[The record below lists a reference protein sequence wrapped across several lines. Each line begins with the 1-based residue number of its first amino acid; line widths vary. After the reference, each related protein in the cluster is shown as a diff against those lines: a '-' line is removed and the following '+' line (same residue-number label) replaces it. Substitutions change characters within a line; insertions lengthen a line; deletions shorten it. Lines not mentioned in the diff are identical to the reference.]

1 MDTFRAIRRVLWITM
16 GLNLLATGAKLVMG
30 YLTGSLSL
38 VADGFDSA
46 FDAASNVV
54 GLVGIYLAA
63 RPADESHPYG
73 HHKVE
78 TLTALGVSALLFLT
92 TWELVKSAVERL
104 RNPAL
109 IQAEVT
115 VWSFAALVFSI
126 LVHTAVVWYEMRE
139 GRRLHSDFLVADA
152 RHTRAD
158 IWVSLSVIGGLVA
171 VRLGAPVADPILAL
185 VVALFI
191 AKIGIDIVRETSPTL
206 MDRAMLPPALV
217 ERIALEVPGVHSCH
231 HVRSRGHDRAV
242 YADLH
247 LHVDPEMSVE
257 QAHAIAH
264 EVQTRLRACRPGLED
279 VTIHLEPAGSLP
291 PEPGHE
297 RIALQLRRLATGLGL
312 EVHDVWAHEIEGRYF
327 VDAHMEADG
336 HLTLGQAHDLAVL
349 LENRAYAEIPGLAG
363 LTTHIEPRGRQTG
376 IPSQTGEERSLLEAV
391 QRVISA
397 SETPLHC
404 HEVQVHRGEDGW
416 VVSLHCCLPE
426 EMTLFQAHRV
436 GTTLEQLL
444 REEIPDLER
453 VVVHTEPRGAGE
465 QGERDGEIGNGATD
479 EPPSRGKE
487 ADGG

>member
-1 MDTFRAIRRVLWITM
+1 MDAFRAIRRVLWITM
-16 GLNLLATGAKLVMG
+16 GLNLLATSAKLVVG

-63 RPADESHPYG
+63 RPADEGHPYG
-73 HHKVE
+73 HRKAE

-92 TWELVKSAVERL
+92 TWELVKSAIERL
-104 RNPAL
+104 RDPTL

-115 VWSFAALVFSI
+115 AWSFGALAFSI
-126 LVHTAVVWYEMRE
+126 LVHTTVVWYEMRE

-152 RHTRAD
+152 QHTRAD
-158 IWVSLSVIGGLVA
+158 ILVSLGVIGGLIA
-171 VRLGAPVADPILAL
+171 VRLGAPIADPILAL

-206 MDRAMLPPALV
+206 LDGAMLPPSQV

-231 HVRSRGHDRAV
+231 QVRSRGHDRAV

-247 LHVDPEMSVE
+247 LRVDPGMSVE

-264 EVQTRLRACRPGLED
+264 EVQRRLRTYRPGLED

-291 PEPGHE
+291 LETGHE
-297 RIALQLRRLATGLGL
+297 RLSLQLRRLATGLGL
-312 EVHDVWAHEIEGRYF
+312 EVHDIWAHEIEGRYY
-327 VDAHMEADG
+327 VDAHLEADG
-336 HLTLGQAHDLAVL
+336 NLTLGQAHNLATS
-349 LENRAYAEIPGLAG
+349 LENQAYAEIPELAG
-363 LTTHIEPRGRQTG
+363 LTTHLEPRGRQTG
-376 IPSQTGEERSLLEAV
+376 MLPQTGDEKDLVEMV
-391 QRVISA
+391 QRAIST

-416 VVSLHCCLPE
+416 VVSLHCYLPE
-426 EMTLFQAHRV
+426 NLTLSQAHRV
-436 GTTLEQLL
+436 GTSLEERL
-444 REEIPDLER
+444 RREIPDLER
-453 VVVHTEPRGAGE
+453 VVVHTEPGEGAGP
-465 QGERDGEIGNGATD
+465 GA
-479 EPPSRGKE
+479 
-487 ADGG
+487 